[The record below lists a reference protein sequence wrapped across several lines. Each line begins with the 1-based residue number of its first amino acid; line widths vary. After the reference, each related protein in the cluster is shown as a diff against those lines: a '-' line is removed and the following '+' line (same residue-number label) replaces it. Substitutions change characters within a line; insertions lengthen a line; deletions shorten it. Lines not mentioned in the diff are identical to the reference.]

1 MAQFISVH
9 EIPKRLC
16 MFSPI
21 YNHIFSLD
29 NFKDDGTRIEFYVIT
44 VVTIKYGRSGFLVS
58 LNNLMKEC

>member
-1 MAQFISVH
+1 VH
-9 EIPKRLC
+9 EIPKYIC

-29 NFKDDGTRIEFYVIT
+29 NFKVDGTRIEFYVIT

-58 LNNLMKEC
+58 LNNLIKEC

>member
-1 MAQFISVH
+1 
-9 EIPKRLC
+9 

-29 NFKDDGTRIEFYVIT
+29 NFKVDGTRIEFYVIT

-58 LNNLMKEC
+58 LNNLIKEF